1 MDWRKH
7 ITSDKGILGGKPI
20 IKGTRLSVEFL
31 LGLMS
36 EGWSQERIL
45 KNYPNLSP
53 DDMLALFS
61 YAQQNVEEDTTLDL
75 KSSV

>member
-1 MDWRKH
+1 MDWKDH

-36 EGWSQERIL
+36 EGWTQERIL
-45 KNYPNLSP
+45 NNYPNLTSA
-53 DDMLALFS
+53 DLLALFS
-61 YAQQNVEEDTTLDL
+61 YAQQNINEVTTLDL
-75 KSSV
+75 KSLV

>member
-45 KNYPNLSP
+45 KNYPNLSL

-61 YAQQNVEEDTTLDL
+61 YAQQNVEEVTTLDL

>member
-1 MDWRKH
+1 MDWRNR
-7 ITSDKGILGGKPI
+7 ITSDKEILGGKPI

-45 KNYPNLSP
+45 KNYPNLSSA
-53 DDMLALFS
+53 DLLALFS
-61 YAQQNVEEDTTLDL
+61 YAQQNVDEVTTLDL
-75 KSSV
+75 KSSA